1 MAGLADCGTVFPG
14 MHSAAF
20 FRETDTR
27 DSQNRGSNNDFVI
40 SDRFFREICLL
51 HGSAVDAV
59 DLHHGVFLLVHR
71 TAGGRDIGAALAL
84 QSKIRR

>member
-1 MAGLADCGTVFPG
+1 MASLADSGTAFPG

-27 DSQNRGSNNDFVI
+27 DSQNRGPNNDFAI

-51 HGSAVDAV
+51 HDSAVDAV
-59 DLHHGVFLLVHR
+59 DLHHGVFLLAHR
-71 TAGGRDIGAALAL
+71 TAGGRDSGAAHAL
-84 QSKIRR
+84 QSEIRR